1 MLIARDKGHYFLTLS
16 IALGNCQNLEIIM
29 IALMANVFQQGCF
42 HCFTVVVQKYNFIQL
57 TPAFYSPLTL
67 IEH

>member
-1 MLIARDKGHYFLTLS
+1 
-16 IALGNCQNLEIIM
+16 M